1 MVAKCNTETG
11 HGQQSRRKREV
22 KPIKTERPQVQ
33 RHCGQGENKSADQ
46 ERTGRPVD
54 PVGRDSKKQGKG
66 EKSLVQCR
74 RGQRLGRY

>member
-1 MVAKCNTETG
+1 MITERDAETG
-11 HGQQSRRKREV
+11 REQQDCRDGEMKPVESEV
-22 KPIKTERPQVQ
+22 PQVQ